1 MKRFD
6 FSVIII
12 LFSML
17 VFSSC
22 TNEFVGEFQNSDNS
36 NFLNVI
42 TKSSTVVDTT
52 FVSQKFYYEGR
63 TFNYISSFVGDSLV
77 SIDNPEVVELFEFFS
92 TQSSLVK
99 YLHQD
104 GIIEYFND
112 RETFLNQ
119 LSSIVESERII
130 AEQELAIEP
139 YYTGHPWTTPLPPMD
154 QSDNKIANLWLFD
167 DDNYDDSYT
176 QLDLKLGENQSSI
189 SNLRTVDLN
198 DKVTSFVA
206 YVFNHGV
213 LFEMFEDA
221 DFQDSSFSFCVFP
234 GNRTVFSGDISFK
247 FGDPSPQIGFCS
259 IASLK
264 NCNVIGNAYDSW
276 NDRISS
282 VRITPL

>member
-1 MKRFD
+1 MKRFN
-6 FSVIII
+6 FSDIII

-22 TNEFVGEFQNSDNS
+22 TNEFDDEFQNSDNS

-112 RETFLNQ
+112 IETFLNH
-119 LSSIVESERII
+119 LS
-130 AEQELAIEP
+130 
-139 YYTGHPWTTPLPPMD
+139 
-154 QSDNKIANLWLFD
+154 F
-167 DDNYDDSYT
+167 
-176 QLDLKLGENQSSI
+176 
-189 SNLRTVDLN
+189 
-198 DKVTSFVA
+198 F
-206 YVFNHGV
+206 F
-213 LFEMFEDA
+213 
-221 DFQDSSFSFCVFP
+221 
-234 GNRTVFSGDISFK
+234 
-247 FGDPSPQIGFCS
+247 
-259 IASLK
+259 
-264 NCNVIGNAYDSW
+264 
-276 NDRISS
+276 
-282 VRITPL
+282 